1 MARDRKKYTVEFK
14 AEAVRLARSRDT
26 SVAQLSR
33 DLGVNAEVLR
43 SWVRRSGKAEEA
55 ASPPEESLEVENRRL
70 RRENARL
77 TEERDILKKAAAY
90 FASVSR

>member
-1 MARDRKKYTVEFK
+1 MARDRKRYTAEFK
-14 AEAVRLARSRDT
+14 AEAVRLAKSRET

-43 SWVRRSGKAEEA
+43 SWVRRAREAEEA
-55 ASPPEESLEVENRRL
+55 TSVPEESLEAENRRL